1 MGNLLMAY
9 TEQTRIVG
17 EIPAARVPEGISA
30 VSTVDV
36 NQFEGQSQIELLSL
50 ILLEMRIMNQQ
61 LYELPGL
68 LANGLPAQDE
78 PQTMRIEPSM
88 FNI

>member
-1 MGNLLMAY
+1 MAY

-17 EIPAARVPEGISA
+17 EIPASQTPGYVTATPTI
-30 VSTVDV
+30 DV
-36 NQFEGQSQIELLSL
+36 NQLEGQSQIELLSL

-68 LANGLPAQDE
+68 LARGLSAQDE
-78 PQTMRIEPSM
+78 PQAMRIEPSM

>member
-17 EIPAARVPEGISA
+17 EVPASQSPEYVTA
-30 VSTVDV
+30 APVVDV
-36 NQFEGQSQIELLSL
+36 DQLEGQSNIELMSL
-50 ILLEMRIMNQQ
+50 ILLELRIMNQQ

-68 LANGLPAQDE
+68 LARGLPAQDE
-78 PQTMRIEPSM
+78 PQTMRIEQTM

>member
-1 MGNLLMAY
+1 MAY

-17 EIPAARVPEGISA
+17 DIPPAQVPQGVSA
-30 VSTVDV
+30 VPTVDV
-36 NQFEGQSQIELLSL
+36 NQIEGQSQIEILSL
-50 ILLEMRIMNQQ
+50 ILLELRIMNQQ

-68 LANGLPAQDE
+68 LVNGLPAQDE
-78 PQTMRIEPSM
+78 PQAMRIEPSM

>member
-17 EIPAARVPEGISA
+17 EIPASQSPEYVTATS
-30 VSTVDV
+30 VVDV
-36 NQFEGQSQIELLSL
+36 DQLEGQSSIELLSL
-50 ILLEMRIMNQQ
+50 ILMELKIMNQQ

-68 LANGLPAQDE
+68 LARGLPAQDE
-78 PQTMRIEPSM
+78 PQSMRIEPSM
-88 FNI
+88 FNF